1 MKHRIIAFATILFI
15 SLAAMAQSSMTDDQV
30 LKYLVTETQKGTSQQ
45 KMAAELL
52 KKGVTTTQLQRV
64 RKKAEKLREEAE
76 STNKKGNKKDK
87 KNKNKEEDEL
97 DLDASQSRSE
107 ELGLDKND
115 EDFVGESSNDI
126 LGITDEEQRQVF
138 GRNIFNAKN
147 LTFQPSANLAT
158 PANYTIGPGDLIT
171 INIWGA
177 SQQTIEGEVS
187 SDGYIVVE
195 SIGPIKLAGLSVER
209 ARTVLRNKLGE
220 HYNDCSIDLS
230 LSETRSIQVQVMGE
244 VKLPGTYT
252 LSSLS
257 TAFNALYMAGGIS
270 KIGTLRDI
278 KVYRGGKNISN
289 IDVYD
294 YILNGNSRGDIR
306 LEDNDVI
313 VVGAYN
319 CLVQIKGNVKRPM
332 WYEMKKTETVKDLL
346 DYAGSFTGNAYTK
359 NVRLTRK
366 SGEEYS
372 IHTIEEFQMSNFA
385 LADEDMVQV
394 DSIRARFSN
403 KIEIRGA
410 AKHPGLYELGGKIQS
425 VRDLLLAAEG
435 LSEDAYE
442 GRAIMHREN
451 DDLTLRM
458 INVDIHGIIAGTSS
472 DIPLR
477 KNDVLF
483 IPSKSDMLGER
494 IIDIKGEVIYPGQY
508 PFADNTSIQDILLQ
522 AGGLTEA
529 GSLARVDI
537 FRRIRDNKSPL
548 ASNNSSINFS
558 FSLDE
563 RFAIQQDT
571 TFYLQPYD
579 IVVVRKSPSYEEQQ
593 NVTAQGEVNF
603 EGQYSLTNKN
613 YRLSDLVKAC
623 GGFTDVA
630 YIRGAKLIRLMTQ
643 EEMEQ
648 RDQANLKAQI
658 QLYEDGIKEG
668 KDMNMQIADSLLSLK
683 TNTSNTFPVAIN
695 LEKAMA
701 NPGSY
706 DDILLREGDILS
718 IPEKSN
724 IIKIS
729 GEVMY
734 PVSMTYEKGRNL
746 SYYISHAGGY
756 SNNASKR
763 KVYGINANGS
773 IVKLGSNSVKAIE
786 PGMEIVVPQ
795 KSAKKKLSTTE
806 IIGIGS
812 GVAAMASVIVALLN
826 ALK

>member
-107 ELGLDKND
+107 ELGLDKDD

-346 DYAGSFTGNAYTK
+346 EYAGSYTGNAYTK

-425 VRDLLLAAEG
+425 VRELLLAAEG

-508 PFADNTSIQDILLQ
+508 PYADSTSIQDMLLQ

-537 FRRIRDNKSPL
+537 FRRIRDNRSPL
-548 ASNNSSINFS
+548 AGNNSSINFS

-579 IVVVRKSPSYEEQQ
+579 IVVVRKSPSYKEQQ

-603 EGQYSLTNKN
+603 EGQYSLTSKN

-648 RDQANLKAQI
+648 RDQTNLKAQI

-734 PVSMTYEKGRNL
+734 PVSMSYEKGRNL

-826 ALK
+826 TLK